1 MKSDILSLIFDIPA
15 NIGAEPLVVAR
26 GGASGMF
33 PESSNL
39 AYQYA
44 LATSLPSVAIFC
56 DLQLTKDEIGICQSS
71 LKLEN
76 ETDIKLKIPD
86 GEKTYD
92 VNGEEIHGW
101 FALDYP
107 VQQLI
112 LNVTCKSSNIRT
124 SNATDTH
131 KKKWYT

>member
-1 MKSDILSLIFDIPA
+1 
-15 NIGAEPLVVAR
+15 
-26 GGASGMF
+26 MF
-33 PESSNL
+33 PESSNV

-44 LATSLPSVAIFC
+44 LATSLPTVAIFC

-76 ETDIKLKIPD
+76 ATDIKLKIPD

-101 FALDYP
+101 FTLDYL

-112 LNVTCKSSNIRT
+112 LNVTCKSSNIQTR
-124 SNATDTH
+124 NATDTH